1 MRWAQ
6 CATSLLPTGGITGS
20 EPAIAVGADG
30 SPIISYRDSFDV
42 DLRLYVGPATTYAIV
57 FE

>member
-1 MRWAQ
+1 M
-6 CATSLLPTGGITGS
+6 LPTGGITGS

-30 SPIISYRDSFDV
+30 SPIISYCDSFDV